1 MLLNRLHHVRDTE
14 VLKPHEAVIFDLE
27 ILFNSRNTNISHLK
41 MAPSAKPLLLF
52 CATPGHGHVMP
63 VRAVAKALV
72 AQGYE
77 AIFTTNDEFQSMI
90 EEFGAAF
97 VPLFGRA
104 NFSMSTINTLFPNE
118 DRSGPPA
125 GPYRLARALKYIFGS
140 TIPAQHESVQVILR
154 GIEEREPGR
163 RVVIIQECMFWG
175 TLPILLGAE
184 GLKPA
189 GVISL
194 GISPLPL
201 AGPGIPPFGLG
212 LPFDSSPAGIE
223 KYEGMSTVREEMY
236 EELTESLNE
245 IFEGFGLGNMKE
257 HIMDLHVTAPDRWIQ
272 MCIPSLEYPRP
283 DPPPGLRFGGALPGG
298 HRSVTK
304 AMPDWWEDVTVNTPK
319 KRIVF
324 VSQGTA
330 TDLYE
335 KLIIPTLQGL
345 ANCEDVIVVAA
356 LGREGATLPDDFKL
370 PSNARVGDFIPFDEL
385 LPYADVFVTNGGYG
399 GFQHAVSHGTPLIVA
414 GLAADKPEGAARVEW
429 AGLGVNMRTEVPT
442 PEAVKVAVE
451 TVLSDGKYKERA
463 VALEGEVGNYDIF
476 ETVIQSIE
484 ELCAGDA

>member
-1 MLLNRLHHVRDTE
+1 MSSPT
-14 VLKPHEAVIFDLE
+14 
-27 ILFNSRNTNISHLK
+27 
-41 MAPSAKPLLLF
+41 KPLLLF
-52 CATPGHGHVMP
+52 CSTPGHGHVMP
-63 VRAVAKALV
+63 VRAVAKTLV
-72 AQGYE
+72 ARGYE
-77 AIFTTNDEFQSMI
+77 AIFTTNDEFKSMI
-90 EEFGAAF
+90 EELGAKF
-97 VPLFGRA
+97 VPLLGRA
-104 NFSMSTINTLFPNE
+104 NFSMSTINTLFPDD
-118 DRSGPPA
+118 DRHGPPA

-163 RVVIIQECMFWG
+163 QVIVIHESMFWG

-223 KYEGMSTVREEMY
+223 KYEGMSKVREEMY

-245 IFEGFGLGNMKE
+245 IFAGFGLDKMKQ
-257 HIMDLHVTAPDRWIQ
+257 HIMDLHVTAPHRWIQ
-272 MCIPSLEYPRP
+272 MCIPSLEYPRAN
-283 DPPPGLRFGGALPGG
+283 PPPGLRFAGGLPGG
-298 HRSVTK
+298 HRGVTRAK
-304 AMPDWWEDVTVNTPK
+304 PDWWEDVTVNAAK

-345 ANCEDVIVVAA
+345 AECEDILVVAA
-356 LGREGATLPDDFKL
+356 LGREGAVLPDDFQIPK
-370 PSNARVGDFIPFDEL
+370 NARVGDFIPFDEL
-385 LPYADVFVTNGGYG
+385 LPYADAFVTNGGYG

-414 GLAADKPEGAARVEW
+414 GLAADKPEVAARVEW

-442 PEAVKVAVE
+442 PEAVKEAVE
-451 TVLSDGKYKERA
+451 KVLSDGKYKERA
-463 VALEGEVGNYDIF
+463 KALEGEVGKYDVF
-476 ETVIQSIE
+476 EAVIKSIE
-484 ELCAGDA
+484 ELCAGDV